1 MLTKFISIKNVG
13 RFRNSAASPNPQLSK
28 HTFITGANGFG
39 KTTICAVLRS
49 LHSGNSGHIIGR
61 KTLGVSAD
69 STVELLFDTGPIRFD
84 GSAWSAIK
92 PVFGIF
98 DGVFVGE
105 NVHAGE
111 IVDVAQKRNL
121 YRVIVGEAGVRLA
134 QEDSD
139 LAAESRAKTT
149 EITASAKGLQPHFA
163 AGMKLDEF
171 LPLAQV
177 DEIDAQIDAQQTN
190 VNAIRQ
196 SETLNRRAT
205 LKALPIPALPAGF
218 PAILDRTID
227 DIAGDAES
235 QLESHLA
242 AHGMTDGGGN
252 WISSGLE
259 YVGDDCPFCGQDIK
273 GLPLVRAFRVVFS
286 QTYKDLRTE
295 ISALQNILS
304 QQLGDAALATQT
316 AVAEKNNAD
325 SEFWQEYVTFNWQ
338 ATKPPRSFAEA
349 ASRLCVNAL
358 ALLEAKAQ
366 APLERVELTS
376 AYNEALET
384 YAEATAALDQAN
396 ASIGQANALIAAKK
410 ADSGAASLADAERRL
425 AVLKAS
431 KTRHQPAVS
440 TLCDDHLL
448 LVRIKDRLDEQRAAV
463 RAQLDA
469 HTNAVVLPY
478 QNRINKLLETFNA
491 GFTIAETSH
500 SYPGGIASSSYQ
512 LVING
517 TPIDIGSSKTPAS
530 EPSFKNTLSAG
541 DRTTL
546 ALAFFFAHLE
556 ADPALAEKIVVF
568 DDPFTSQD
576 MFRRGQTVHEIMKLA
591 RSCRQVVVLSHDAT
605 FLRQLWLKAPASQR
619 VSFTLADHRDLG
631 SKLLEI
637 DLEKACQGRTATD
650 IDDLR
655 TFLSSGAG
663 GLLDIVRKMR
673 VVLEAYC
680 RTTFS
685 GSFQDNDWLGDMVRK
700 IREGGAGH
708 PAAALYDELDQ
719 INDYS
724 AQYHHGENT
733 QDLTPDQIDS
743 TALTGYAR
751 RTLRIVNALQA

>member
-13 RFRNSAASPNPQLSK
+13 RFRNSAATPNPQLSK
-28 HTFITGANGFG
+28 HTFIAGANGSG

-49 LHSGNSGHIIGR
+49 LDTGEGDHIIGR
-61 KTLGVSAD
+61 KTLGVSSL
-69 STVELLFDTGPIRFD
+69 STVDLLFDTGPIRFD
-84 GSAWSAIK
+84 GSAWSVAK
-92 PVFGIF
+92 PSFGIF

-134 QEDSD
+134 TEDAD
-139 LAAESRAKTT
+139 LAAESRAKTS
-149 EITASAKGLQPHFA
+149 EITASARGLQPHFA
-163 AGMKLDEF
+163 AGMMSDEF
-171 LPLAQV
+171 LALAKV
-177 DEIDAQIDAQQTN
+177 DDIDDQIAAQQTN

-196 SETLNRRAT
+196 AETLSKKAA
-205 LKALPIPALPAGF
+205 LSALPIPTLPTGF

-227 DIAGDAES
+227 DIAEDAETR
-235 QLESHLA
+235 LETHLA

-252 WISSGLE
+252 WISSGIE
-259 YVGDDCPFCGQDIK
+259 YAGDDCPFCGQDIR
-273 GLPLVRAFRVVFS
+273 GLPLVSAFRVVFS
-286 QTYKDLRTE
+286 QTYKDLRAE
-295 ISALQNILS
+295 ISMLQDALS
-304 QQLGDAALATQT
+304 QQFGEATLATQT
-316 AVAEKNNAD
+316 ATAEKTKAAI
-325 SEFWQEYVTFNWQ
+325 EFWQEYVTFDWQ
-338 ATKPPRSFAEA
+338 TTQLPDSFADTA
-349 ASRLCVNAL
+349 RQLRTQAL
-358 ALLEAKAQ
+358 ALLEAKAR
-366 APLERVELTS
+366 APLERVEFTPG
-376 AYNEALET
+376 YN
-384 YAEATAALDQAN
+384 AALQAYTIASASLEQVNANILQAN
-396 ASIGQANALIAAKK
+396 TLIAAKK
-410 ADSGAASLADAERRL
+410 AQSGAANLADAEKKL
-425 AVLKAS
+425 AVLKATA
-431 KTRHQPAVS
+431 TRYGPAVS
-440 TLCDDHLL
+440 ALCDEHVLL
-448 LVRIKDRLDEQRAAV
+448 TRLKETVDAQRGTV

-469 HTNAVVLPY
+469 HTSAVVRPY
-478 QNRINKLLETFNA
+478 QNRINALLDAFNA

-512 LVING
+512 LVINDM
-517 TPIDIGSSKTPAS
+517 PVDIGNSKTPNS

-556 ADPALAEKIVVF
+556 ADPSLSEKIVVF

-576 MFRRGQTVHEIMKLA
+576 SFRRGQTVHEIMKLA
-591 RSCRQVVVLSHDAT
+591 RSCKQMIVLSHDAT
-605 FLRQLWLKAPASQR
+605 FLKQLWLKAPPSQR
-619 VSFTLADHRDLG
+619 VSFTIADHRDLG
-631 SKLLEI
+631 SKLLEV
-637 DLEKACQGRTATD
+637 DLERACQGRTATD
-650 IDDLR
+650 VDDLR

-663 GLLDIVRKMR
+663 GLIDIVRKMR

-700 IREGGAGH
+700 IREGGATH

-751 RTLRIVNALQA
+751 RTLKIVNALQA